1 MRILIHCNEYYPEML
16 ASCYRMQVMAD
27 AFIAAGDEV
36 TVITSSASKAAGR
49 AEKGARKE
57 RIIYSPAFRMK
68 KKTTLTRML
77 NNLTFAISSIFSA
90 IFAGK
95 ADVVITGSPPALIN
109 IPGWLIARCKRAKL
123 VYDVRDIWPDV
134 GLEME
139 SFSEKSF
146 YCKVFRFI
154 AQFMYKHADI
164 ITTVSPGKV
173 RKIQSYIDSLTKRP
187 RKTKRVP
194 KLWFVG
200 NGFDEGIVKSGFDP
214 DIVKKYDL
222 DKKFTCV
229 YIGNIGLAQGL
240 GALLKIAIETK
251 HKNIQFLC
259 FGRGA
264 EKDVLEQRAAD
275 ENLTN
280 IEFCGPIDHSKVF
293 SVISHAKITF
303 VPLKSGKLKD
313 SVPTKIFEALGIG
326 CPVFLLAEGDSAD
339 IVDETHFGMHIS
351 PEETDKLTE
360 TFDDMVDHYEELEP
374 YRDKA
379 VTLMFEKY
387 SRQKISE
394 RFVRDIHD
402 YYGQPLPN
410 NAESGS

>member
-1 MRILIHCNEYYPEML
+1 MRVIIHCNEYYPEML

-27 AFIAAGDEV
+27 AFIAAGDKV
-36 TVITSSASKAAGR
+36 TVITSSASKAAGKV
-49 AEKGARKE
+49 EKGVRQE

-68 KKTTLTRML
+68 RKTTFTRFL
-77 NNLTFAISSIFSA
+77 NNFSFGITSIFLA

-109 IPGWLIARCKRAKL
+109 IPGWFIAKCKRAKL
-123 VYDVRDIWPDV
+123 VYAVRDIWPDV

-164 ITTVSPGKV
+164 ITTVSPGKIS
-173 RKIQSYIDSLTKRP
+173 KIKSYVDSLTKRP
-187 RKTKRVP
+187 HKTKRAQE
-194 KLWFVG
+194 LWFVG
-200 NGFDEGIVKSGFDP
+200 NGFDEGIVESEFDP
-214 DIVKKYDL
+214 DIVEKYDL
-222 DKKFTCV
+222 DNKFTCV

-240 GALLKIAIETK
+240 GTLLKIATETK

-264 EKDVLEQRAAD
+264 EKEVLEQRAAD
-275 ENLTN
+275 GNLTN

-339 IVDETHFGMHIS
+339 IIDETNFGKHIS
-351 PEETDKLTE
+351 PEGTDKVTE

-374 YRDKA
+374 YQDQA

-387 SRQKISE
+387 SRQKISKK
-394 RFVRDIHD
+394 FVRDIHN
-402 YYGQPLPN
+402 YCGQPLPN
-410 NAESGS
+410 NTEGSS